1 MKIIPR
7 EVRRRK
13 PITWSREIRAL
24 QQRLSLTQIQKEV
37 LIGTLLGD
45 GCLLVNVYG
54 KNYRL
59 YIEHSVKQK
68 NYLEWKYE
76 IFREWCLSQP
86 KYRKVNDSWRF
97 RTISHPIF
105 RWWRDIFYRG
115 NRKIVPRNIE
125 KLLDRPRSL
134 AVWFMDDGA
143 LGPKKKGLTLNTQN
157 FTKKEDE
164 KLMKCLEKNFHLK
177 VSLHKD
183 KKSWRIYVLPKS
195 VPEFRKRVEKL
206 IFPEFMYKLS
216 SL

>member
-86 KYRKVNDSWRF
+86 K
-97 RTISHPIF
+97 
-105 RWWRDIFYRG
+105 
-115 NRKIVPRNIE
+115 
-125 KLLDRPRSL
+125 
-134 AVWFMDDGA
+134 
-143 LGPKKKGLTLNTQN
+143 
-157 FTKKEDE
+157 
-164 KLMKCLEKNFHLK
+164 
-177 VSLHKD
+177 D